1 MCNIISECNILF
13 PSIIVFSTRFSN
25 EVFKEAYAY
34 YGKRPRS
41 TIKHTNKL
49 YLREERK
56 KNISS
61 SQFIYSVLLNY

>member
-49 YLREERK
+49 YLRK
-56 KNISS
+56 KEK
-61 SQFIYSVLLNY
+61 

>member
-41 TIKHTNKL
+41 TIKHTDKL
-49 YLREERK
+49 YLRRK
-56 KNISS
+56 EKNKH
-61 SQFIYSVLLNY
+61 